1 MINDLNTKINVFII
15 MINEEVLSEKLKYL
29 ITMNAKPKQF
39 DIMKIHIEFE
49 YIDQGHQKLS
59 GYDLD
64 ITFDYEGALDFD
76 MYSFAHD
83 IQRMSEKLRDIL
95 NEYVITQEGKILSG
109 ANSNCSSTEAMV
121 YNISY
126 EVDNKHVFNLG
137 YKFQYEQE

>member
-1 MINDLNTKINVFII
+1 

-39 DIMKIHIEFE
+39 DIMKIYIEFE

-95 NEYVITQEGKILSG
+95 NEYVITKEGKILSG

-137 YKFQYEQE
+137 YKFQYEED